1 MPAEQT
7 LLPIPFQAE
16 LEEVERSMGNRREQL
31 TRIKAQ
37 RERLKAAASGLRE
50 ASSTLNTP
58 ALLGDVEVRVACVCK
73 MLLTFGRSALQSG
86 RVCPP

>member
-1 MPAEQT
+1 
-7 LLPIPFQAE
+7 
-16 LEEVERSMGNRREQL
+16 MGNRREQL

-58 ALLGDVEVRVACVCK
+58 ALLGDVEVRVARVCK
-73 MLLTFGRSALQSG
+73 LPLLSFHAVLLQLGLQVSDSF
-86 RVCPP
+86 PPAV